1 MTTLTTLFKA
11 LSDESRLRIL
21 NLLFLWGEL
30 CVCDIEQVM
39 GCTQTK
45 VSRHL
50 AYLRRARLVVQR
62 RQGLWKLYSLAR
74 PANAEHA
81 RILEALG
88 DVLRTTPI
96 AGKDAQKLSGC
107 IQRGCCMTVGIVT
120 PGTTPAT
127 LRQRHPKGRNPWTPS
142 A

>member
-21 NLLFLWGEL
+21 NLLFSWGEL

-39 GCTQTK
+39 GFTQTK

-74 PANAEHA
+74 PLNAEHA
-81 RILEALG
+81 TILEALG
-88 DVLRTTPI
+88 SVLRSSPI

-107 IQRGCCMTVGIVT
+107 IRRGCCMSVGIAT
-120 PGTTPAT
+120 SETTPT
-127 LRQRHPKGRNPWTPS
+127 NLKQRHPKGRNAWTPS